1 MRTRIRWAFAATAL
15 VAAILTTGV
24 LVATGGAAGGSGGN
38 DGGTAA
44 ATASAA
50 SCPSH
55 SGGSLTANG
64 ITVTDPSSGQ
74 TYNVQLTA
82 TEYGT
87 SCTGETF
94 FQLNGPAISACD
106 VHGPGMSPGETPLA
120 SVQCGGS
127 FGILV
132 TIDGCQASIETHGL
146 VHADAPTVYLG
157 SMTLDVSFKYN
168 PQQATGRIAIA
179 IYTPKT
185 VLRISGATTGAVT
198 MPSCT

>member
-1 MRTRIRWAFAATAL
+1 MRKRIRLAFAAAAL
-15 VAAILTTGV
+15 VAAVLTAGV
-24 LVATGGAAGGSGGN
+24 LVTTGSATGGSGGN

-44 ATASAA
+44 APVNPTT
-50 SCPSH
+50 CPTH

-82 TEYGT
+82 AENDT
-87 SCTGETF
+87 SCQGQTF
-94 FQLNGPAISACD
+94 FQLFGPAISACD
-106 VHGPGMSPGETPLA
+106 VHGPEMVPGATPLA

-132 TIDGCQASIETHGL
+132 TIDGCQANIETHGL
-146 VHADAPTVYLG
+146 VHADSPTVYLG
-157 SMTLDVSFKYN
+157 PMTLDVSFRYN
-168 PQQATGRIAIA
+168 PQQASGRVAIA

-185 VLRISGATTGAVT
+185 VLRISGPTTGPVT